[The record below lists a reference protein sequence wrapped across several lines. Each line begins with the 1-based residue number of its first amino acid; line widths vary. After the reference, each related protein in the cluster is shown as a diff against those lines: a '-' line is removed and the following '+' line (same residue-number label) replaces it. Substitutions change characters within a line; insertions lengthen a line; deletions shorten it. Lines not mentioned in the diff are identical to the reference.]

1 MLRSTT
7 LRFALLV
14 FALQLVGAGAMV
26 AMVRHLTRSEIAAQ
40 AEDAASDLRDE
51 LSGMWSTGGQAAVR
65 AAVDR
70 RLNTDRLPQS
80 VILLTDPHGR
90 FVAGNI
96 ADWPPN
102 VPAPGVAT
110 IEIFR
115 IGHSQ
120 PERMRVMATCLPDGS
135 RMLAGHVV
143 ESELRVALAMEEA
156 MAVGMAAAIVLAAL
170 AAWAAARMIEARLE
184 GTVATAHAVAG
195 GDLSRRVQRNG
206 GDDAFDS
213 LAQAVN
219 AMLDRIA
226 LLMTELKVATD
237 GLAHDLR
244 SPLTRLRAT
253 LDRAM
258 AECRDENAR
267 IAVARALDEGD
278 RLLAMLDTAL
288 RISRAEAGLGRDAFV
303 QTDLAEMIR
312 DVADMFEPLAEDRG
326 MTIRAEGPETLV
338 ATVHRELLGQAV
350 ANLIDNALKYGAGL
364 ITVRAEPGPVLTVA
378 DDGPGIPPERREEAL
393 KRFGRLDAAR
403 TESGAGL
410 GLSLASAVAHL
421 HGGSLALEDNAP
433 GLLVRLTLTP
443 DIPSA

>member
-51 LSGMWSTGGQAAVR
+51 LSGMWATGGSAAVR

-80 VILLTDPHGR
+80 VILLTDPRGR

-120 PERMRVMATCLPDGS
+120 PERMRVMATRLPDGS

-326 MTIRAEGPETLV
+326 MTIRAEGAETLV
-338 ATVHRELLGQAV
+338 GTVHRELLGQAV

-364 ITVRAEPGPVLTVA
+364 ITVRVEPGPVLTVA

-433 GLLVRLTLTP
+433 GLMVRMTLG
-443 DIPSA
+443 

>member
-51 LSGMWSTGGQAAVR
+51 LSGMWATGGQAAVR

-80 VILLTDPHGR
+80 VILLTDPRGR

-120 PERMRVMATCLPDGS
+120 PERMRVMATRLPDGS

-364 ITVRAEPGPVLTVA
+364 ITVRVEPGPVLTVA
-378 DDGPGIPPERREEAL
+378 DDGPGIPPERCEEAL

-421 HGGSLALEDNAP
+421 HGGSLALEDNTP
-433 GLLVRLTLTP
+433 GLVVRMTLG
-443 DIPSA
+443 